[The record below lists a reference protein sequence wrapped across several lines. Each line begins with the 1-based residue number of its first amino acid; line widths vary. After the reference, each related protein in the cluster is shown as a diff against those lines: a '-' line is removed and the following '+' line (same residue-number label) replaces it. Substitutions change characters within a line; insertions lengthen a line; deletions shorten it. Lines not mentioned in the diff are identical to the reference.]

1 MEFFRIFA
9 PVMKTLLEILGIL
22 NISLLVYIIVKI
34 VLNSSSEQDD
44 IEHNTDTE

>member
-1 MEFFRIFA
+1 
-9 PVMKTLLEILGIL
+9 MKTLLEILGIL

-34 VLNSSSEQDD
+34 VLNASSEQDD